1 MNLTGLLARSRLSFS
16 GFWGM
21 RDARERAMLSIAAA
35 VMVFGLVYAVMIAPA
50 MTGSELLSKDLP
62 LLRQQVAQL
71 QALAKEA
78 EALSGKPA
86 PAVAVLSRESIEAA
100 LTRSGLKPQ
109 SVISTGD
116 YAKVQLAAVSFAGT
130 LTWLEDMQKTA
141 LLYVV
146 DADIVALAQAD
157 MVDATLTLRQARND

>member
-1 MNLTGLLARSRLSFS
+1 MNLAGLLARSRLSFS
-16 GFWGM
+16 EFWAV
-21 RDARERAMLSIAAA
+21 RDARERAMLSAAAA
-35 VMVFGLVYAVMIAPA
+35 VVMFGLIYALLIAPA
-50 MTGSELLSKDLP
+50 LTWRERLNKDLP

-71 QALAKEA
+71 QALSKQA

-86 PAVAVLSRESIEAA
+86 PAAAAISRENIEAA
-100 LTRSGLKPQ
+100 LARSGLKPQ

-130 LTWLEDMQKTA
+130 LTWLDDMQKTA

-157 MVDATLTLRQARND
+157 MVDATLTLRQARNE

>member
-1 MNLTGLLARSRLSFS
+1 MNLAGLLARSRLSFS
-16 GFWGM
+16 EFWAV
-21 RDARERAMLSIAAA
+21 RDARERAMLSAAAA
-35 VMVFGLVYAVMIAPA
+35 VVTFGLIYALLIDPA
-50 MTGSELLSKDLP
+50 LTGRERLNKDLP

-71 QALAKEA
+71 QALSKQA

-86 PAVAVLSRESIEAA
+86 PAAAAISRENIEAA
-100 LTRSGLKPQ
+100 LARSGLKPQ

-130 LTWLEDMQKTA
+130 LTWLDDMQKTA

-157 MVDATLTLRQARND
+157 MVDATLTLRQARNE